1 MSRRLI
7 SIEEGFTLIEIMIT
21 LVILSIGLVALAGL
35 QVSAIKGNAFSKRM
49 TTAVSIAN
57 ERLEQIKDKAYA
69 DILSE
74 SPTQIPIKYPNEPEM
89 IFIRQVTVTN
99 NSPLANTK
107 TVNVT
112 VTWSDGSNSH
122 SVPITTIISQ

>member
-1 MSRRLI
+1 MTSKSQV
-7 SIEEGFTLIEIMIT
+7 SIEDGFTLIEIMIT
-21 LVILSIGLVALAGL
+21 LVILSVGLTALAGL
-35 QVSAIKGNAFSKRM
+35 QVSAIKGNTFSKRM
-49 TTAVSIAN
+49 TAAVSVAN
-57 ERLEQIKDKAYA
+57 QKLEQLKDTDYA
-69 DILSE
+69 NILSE
-74 SPTQIPIKYPNEPEM
+74 SSTQITQSNM
-89 IFIRQVTVTN
+89 RFTRQVTVTN

>member
-1 MSRRLI
+1 MTSKSQV
-7 SIEEGFTLIEIMIT
+7 SIEDGFTLIEIMIT
-21 LVILSIGLVALAGL
+21 LVILSVGLTALAGL
-35 QVSAIKGNAFSKRM
+35 QVSAIKGNTFSKRM
-49 TTAVSIAN
+49 TAAVSIAN
-57 ERLEQIKDKAYA
+57 QKLEQIKDTDYA
-69 DILSE
+69 NILSE
-74 SPTQIPIKYPNEPEM
+74 SSTQITQSNM
-89 IFIRQVTVTN
+89 RFTRQVTVTN

>member
-1 MSRRLI
+1 MTSKSQV

-21 LVILSIGLVALAGL
+21 LVILSIGLTALAGL
-35 QVSAIKGNAFSKRM
+35 QVSAIKGNTFSKRM
-49 TTAVSIAN
+49 TAAVSIAN
-57 ERLEQIKDKAYA
+57 EKLEQMKDTDYA
-69 DILSE
+69 NILSE
-74 SPTQIPIKYPNEPEM
+74 SSTQITRSNM
-89 IFIRQVTVTN
+89 RFTRQVTVTN